1 MCGMHPP
8 EFWHH
13 DGVTPALL
21 RPLGAV
27 YGAAAWLRERTSRPW
42 RASIPVIC
50 VGNLTVGGAGKTP
63 TALALARILRGCG
76 AQLAFLSRGYGGAL
90 GGPVQVDP
98 KRHTA
103 RDVGDEPLLLSA
115 CAPTF
120 IARNRKDGARLA
132 AAKGAGVIVM
142 DDGLQNPS
150 LQKDLSLVVVDGG
163 YGFGNG
169 RVLPAGPLR
178 EPLARGLARAD
189 AFVLIGDDDRNLA
202 DPLKAHAPVLRARLV
217 PDAEAHLL
225 SGRCVLAFAGIG
237 RPEKFFAT
245 LRALGAIVVA
255 TRTFADHHPYTTD
268 EVDKLLDAAKRDDAT
283 PVTTAKDWVRLPEDA
298 RARVTPVRV
307 ELSFDDEKAVEALL
321 APTLRGAAAEG
332 AHG

>member
-1 MCGMHPP
+1 MHPP
-8 EFWHH
+8 EFWHR
-13 DGVTPALL
+13 DGITPALL
-21 RPLGAV
+21 GPLGAV
-27 YGAAAWLRERTSRPW
+27 YGAAAWLRERASRPW
-42 RASIPVIC
+42 RAAVPVIC

-63 TALALARILRGCG
+63 TALALARILRGRG
-76 AQLAFLSRGYGGAL
+76 TKIAFLSRGYGGAL
-90 GGPVQVDP
+90 NGPVQVDP
-98 KRHTA
+98 ERHTA

-120 IARNRKDGARLA
+120 VSRNRKDGARLA
-132 AAKGAGVIVM
+132 AAKGASAIVM

-217 PDAEAHLL
+217 PDAEARLL
-225 SGRCVLAFAGIG
+225 SGRRVLAFAGIG

-245 LRALGAIVVA
+245 LRALGATIA
-255 TRTFADHHPYTTD
+255 EMRAFADHHPYTAE
-268 EVDKLLDAAKRDDAT
+268 EVAGLLEAARRAGAT
-283 PVTTAKDWVRLPEDA
+283 PVTTAKDWVRVPEDA

-307 ELSFDDEKAVEALL
+307 ELAFDDEKAVEALL
-321 APTLRGAAAEG
+321 MPALHVADVAEQP
-332 AHG
+332 HD